1 MKTFDFFA
9 ITIPWWGVL
18 LAAFSAVLLF
28 IHVFIGQL
36 SSKMKIVL
44 AFCLTVSLMAC
55 SSDVKWL
62 IAGVLSWM
70 GLVLSPFILLL
81 LLDRLFYAIFWLKDR
96 KRRAKRKEYLKNTER
111 TIYDGTIFG
120 D

>member
-1 MKTFDFFA
+1 MGAFDFFA

-18 LAAFSAVLLF
+18 LAVFSAVLLF
-28 IHVFIGQL
+28 IHVFIGHL
-36 SSKMKIVL
+36 SKKMKIVL
-44 AFCLTVSLMAC
+44 AFCLLVSLTAC
-55 SSDVKWL
+55 TSDAKWL
-62 IAGVLSWM
+62 VVGVLSWI

-96 KRRAKRKEYLKNTER
+96 KYRAKRKEYLENTER
-111 TIYDGTIFG
+111 TVYDGTIFG